1 MVEELGPGAG
11 IPFIGPIISAGRR
24 ILLEG
29 NAMIRLL
36 VAEDEAGIR
45 NSLEQLLRL
54 EGYDVTTCADGQQAL
69 KLAELRR
76 PDVVITDVHMP
87 VMDGFDLL
95 SAIRF
100 RPDLSTCV
108 VIMLTAAEDRANVRQ
123 GMTLGADDYITK
135 PFTRDELL
143 TAIRTQLDKR
153 QALQGGLKK

>member
-1 MVEELGPGAG
+1 
-11 IPFIGPIISAGRR
+11 
-24 ILLEG
+24 
-29 NAMIRLL
+29 MIRLL